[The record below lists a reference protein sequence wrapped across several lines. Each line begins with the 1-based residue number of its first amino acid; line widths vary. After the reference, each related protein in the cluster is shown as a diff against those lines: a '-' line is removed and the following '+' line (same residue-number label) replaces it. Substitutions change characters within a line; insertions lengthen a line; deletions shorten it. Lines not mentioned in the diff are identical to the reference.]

1 MAVPCLVVAGGF
13 SSTYQRLRDVDCL
26 PLRRRSSD
34 ARQAATGWRAL
45 PPLTKPRVGCSVAAL
60 HSGAVLVAGGAGDG
74 SAELYETFGAS
85 AEQLA
90 AAPVGAGGGAW
101 RLLPPMSEERSGAR
115 ACTLGDGRVLVIGG
129 LAKGGRVIL
138 ESVECFDPVAEAWS
152 SLAPMFTGRVNF
164 AACALP
170 GGALSCA
177 LLATGKNERV

>member
-26 PLRRRSSD
+26 PLLRRRDSRAGD
-34 ARQAATGWRAL
+34 AEPGWRSL

-60 HSGAVLVAGGAGDG
+60 SSGAVLVAGGAGDG
-74 SAELYETFGAS
+74 SAEVYETYGAP

-101 RLLPPMSEERSGAR
+101 RMLPPMAEERSGAR
-115 ACTLGDGRVLVIGG
+115 ACTLADGRVLVIGG

-138 ESVECFDPVAEAWS
+138 ESVESFEPGAETWTT
-152 SLAPMFTGRVNF
+152 LAPMFTGRVNF
-164 AACALP
+164 AACVLP
-170 GGALSCA
+170 CGTCA
-177 LLATGKNERV
+177 ACAVVLPYCGR